1 MILII
6 KAPVAISMPRYMYRL
21 LSSPVLGFGTG
32 GLSVFGSG
40 GVFSVGAGGIN
51 LSFNMVNPLS
61 ALPSYKTLKRLSP
74 DSK

>member
-6 KAPVAISMPRYMYRL
+6 KAPVASSMPRYMYRL
-21 LSSPVLGFGTG
+21 LSSPVFGFGTG
-32 GLSVFGSG
+32 GFSVLGSG
-40 GVFSVGAGGIN
+40 SLGAGGIN

-61 ALPSYKTLKRLSP
+61 ALPSYETLKRLSP